1 MSEQIYE
8 FKNVTDILVLDE
20 KQFER
25 FLADFKEWFR
35 FQKQARAKAEKLR
48 ELGLNI
54 TLADVIRWKDDDMIG
69 VGQITIDV
77 QKARDY

>member
-1 MSEQIYE
+1 MSDQIYE
-8 FKNVTDILVLDE
+8 FKEMTDILVLNE
-20 KQFER
+20 TQFER

-35 FQKQARAKAEKLR
+35 FQKQARAGAEKLK

-69 VGQITIDV
+69 VGKITIDV

>member
-20 KQFER
+20 RQFER

-35 FQKQARAKAEKLR
+35 FQKQARAEAEKLR

-54 TLADVIRWKDDDMIG
+54 TLADVISWKDDDMIG
-69 VGQITIDV
+69 VGKITIDV

>member
-8 FKNVTDILVLDE
+8 FKNVADILVLDE

-35 FQKQARAKAEKLR
+35 FQKQARAEAEKLR

-69 VGQITIDV
+69 VGKITIDV
-77 QKARDY
+77 QKVRDS

>member
-1 MSEQIYE
+1 MSDQIYE
-8 FKNVTDILVLDE
+8 FKEVTVILVLNE
-20 KQFER
+20 TQFER

-35 FQKQARAKAEKLR
+35 FQKQARAETEKLK

-69 VGQITIDV
+69 VGKITIDV

>member
-8 FKNVTDILVLDE
+8 FKNVADILVLDE

-35 FQKQARAKAEKLR
+35 FQKQARAEAEKLR

-69 VGQITIDV
+69 VGKITIDV

>member
-8 FKNVTDILVLDE
+8 FKNVADILVLDE

-35 FQKQARAKAEKLR
+35 FQKQARAEAEKLR

-69 VGQITIDV
+69 VGKITIDV
-77 QKARDY
+77 QKVRDY

>member
-8 FKNVTDILVLDE
+8 FKNVTDILVLDD

-25 FLADFKEWFR
+25 FLADFKEWFNC
-35 FQKQARAKAEKLR
+35 QKQARAEAEKLR

-69 VGQITIDV
+69 VGKITIDV

>member
-1 MSEQIYE
+1 MSDQVYE
-8 FKNVTDILVLDE
+8 FKEVTDILMLNE
-20 KQFER
+20 TQFER

-35 FQKQARAKAEKLR
+35 FQKQARAEAEKLK

-69 VGQITIDV
+69 VGKITIDV
-77 QKARDY
+77 QKARDF

>member
-35 FQKQARAKAEKLR
+35 FQKQVRAEVEKLR

-69 VGQITIDV
+69 VGKITIDV

>member
-35 FQKQARAKAEKLR
+35 FQKQARAEAEKLR

>member
-25 FLADFKEWFR
+25 FLADFKEWFS
-35 FQKQARAKAEKLR
+35 FQKQARAEAEKLR

-69 VGQITIDV
+69 VGKITIDV
-77 QKARDY
+77 RKARDY

>member
-35 FQKQARAKAEKLR
+35 FQKQARAEAEKLR

-69 VGQITIDV
+69 VGKITIEV

>member
-35 FQKQARAKAEKLR
+35 FQKQARAEAEKLR

-54 TLADVIRWKDDDMIG
+54 TLADVILWKDDDMIG
-69 VGQITIDV
+69 VGKIMIDV

>member
-1 MSEQIYE
+1 MTEQIYE
-8 FKNVTDILVLDE
+8 FKQVTDILVLDD

-35 FQKQARAKAEKLR
+35 FQKQVRTDVEKLR
-48 ELGLNI
+48 KIGINI
-54 TLADVIRWKDDDMIG
+54 TVADVIRWKDDALIG
-69 VGQITIDV
+69 VGKITIDV

>member
-1 MSEQIYE
+1 MSDQIYE
-8 FKNVTDILVLDE
+8 FKEMTDILVLNE
-20 KQFER
+20 TQFER

-35 FQKQARAKAEKLR
+35 FQKQARAEAEKLK

-69 VGQITIDV
+69 VGKITIDV

>member
-35 FQKQARAKAEKLR
+35 FQKQARAEVEKLR

-69 VGQITIDV
+69 VGKITIDV
-77 QKARDY
+77 QKARDC

>member
-8 FKNVTDILVLDE
+8 FKNVADILVLDE

-35 FQKQARAKAEKLR
+35 FQKQARAEAEKLR

-69 VGQITIDV
+69 VGKITIDV
-77 QKARDY
+77 QKARDC

>member
-35 FQKQARAKAEKLR
+35 FQKQARAEAEKLR

-69 VGQITIDV
+69 VGKIMIDV

>member
-35 FQKQARAKAEKLR
+35 FQKQARAEVEKLR

-69 VGQITIDV
+69 VGKITIDV

>member
-8 FKNVTDILVLDE
+8 FKNVADILVLDE
-20 KQFER
+20 KQFEL

-35 FQKQARAKAEKLR
+35 FQKQARAEAEKLR

-69 VGQITIDV
+69 VGKITIDV
-77 QKARDY
+77 QKARDC

>member
-8 FKNVTDILVLDE
+8 FKNVTDILVLDD

-35 FQKQARAKAEKLR
+35 FQKQARAEAEKLR
-48 ELGLNI
+48 EHGLNI

-69 VGQITIDV
+69 VGKITIDV

>member
-25 FLADFKEWFR
+25 FLADIKEWFH
-35 FQKQARAKAEKLR
+35 FQKQARTEAEKLR

-54 TLADVIRWKDDDMIG
+54 TLADVIHWKDDDMIG
-69 VGQITIDV
+69 VGKITIDV

>member
-35 FQKQARAKAEKLR
+35 FQKQARAETEKLR